1 MRNIKI
7 NNVQKIVNKSNNKV
21 DFTFNLNNNKK
32 RYIVSIKNIY
42 LGFNPSL
49 CTDLNLRVKKIIDSN
64 LYDSIG
70 GWNGYSSNNSK
81 PYYLDANLHFESL
94 DMAVN
99 VAKQNKQMAIFDAKN
114 NLVITL

>member
-1 MRNIKI
+1 MRQLQI
-7 NNVQKIVNKSNNKV
+7 NTVQKIVNKSINKL
-21 DFTFNLNNNKK
+21 DFTYNLNNNNK
-32 RYIVSIKNIY
+32 RYIVSVKNIY

-49 CTDLNLRVKKIIDSN
+49 CANLNLRVKKIIDSN

-99 VAKQNKQMAIFDAKN
+99 VARQNNQMAIFDAKN
-114 NLVITL
+114 NSVITL

>member
-1 MRNIKI
+1 MKNIKI

-21 DFTFNLNNNKK
+21 DFTYNLNNNNN
-32 RYIVSIKNIY
+32 RYIVSVKNIY

-70 GWNGYSSNNSK
+70 GWNGQGTNKSK
-81 PYYLDANLHFESL
+81 PYYLDANVHFKSL
-94 DMAVN
+94 DSAIN
-99 VAKQNKQMAIFDAKN
+99 VAKKNNQMAIFDAKN